1 MGFGPGRESTIT
13 ISDILS
19 RTTEA
24 EILAYYLGIT
34 NIPCVISSP
43 LRVDRNPSMAL
54 YRSSGNSNK
63 IYFIDYSTGEKGD
76 TFVLLRR
83 MWGVSYGDMAARIY
97 SDIPKFHGVP
107 SGVNNNS
114 RSTVHHKRDSEVQC
128 RVREWRDYDIDYWN
142 SYGISLEWLKYAEVY
157 PISHKIII
165 SDGMRYVF
173 AADKYAYA
181 FVEHKEGKVSLKIY
195 QPYSKTFK
203 WCNKHGASVISLW
216 TKIPEYSDKICI
228 CSSLKD
234 ALCLWANTK
243 ICSIA
248 LQGEGYSMSNTAI
261 NELKKRF
268 RSIYVLFDNDKAGLI
283 NGKRLADYTGF
294 TNIILPEFQG
304 GKDVSDLMKVKGKDE
319 FLRIILP
326 LFESKEKVS

>member
-1 MGFGPGRESTIT
+1 MSFGPGKSTVT
-13 ISDILS
+13 ISDILD

-34 NIPCVISSP
+34 SIPCLINSP

-54 YRSSGNSNK
+54 YKSHNNSNK
-63 IYFIDYSTGEKGD
+63 VYFIDYSTGERGD
-76 TFVLLRR
+76 TFTLLQR
-83 MWGVSYGDMAARIY
+83 MWGISYGDMAARIY
-97 SDIPKFHGVP
+97 SDISNFQDVSIRVG
-107 SGVNNNS
+107 NS
-114 RSTVHHKRDSEVQC
+114 TRNVVHYRRDSKVQC
-128 RVREWRDYDIDYWN
+128 VVREWMDHDIDYWE

-165 SDGMRYVF
+165 SNGVRHVF

-181 FVEHKEGKVSLKIY
+181 FVEHKDGKVSLKIY

-203 WCNKHGASVISLW
+203 WCNNHDASVISLW
-216 TKIPEYSDKICI
+216 TKMPDYGDKICI

-234 ALCLWANTK
+234 ALCLMANAR

-248 LQGEGYSMSNTAI
+248 LQGEGYSMSSTAI
-261 NELKKRF
+261 NELKRRF
-268 RSIYVLFDNDKAGLI
+268 KSIYILFDNDKAGLI

-294 TNIILPEFQG
+294 INIILPQFQG
-304 GKDVSDLMKVKGKDE
+304 GKDISDLMKVKGKDE

-326 LFESKEKVS
+326 LFKSELKK